1 MSSRTTP
8 TMQSS
13 QAGKSSSAIPHEK
26 IAHRAFQKW
35 CQRGCQHGAHQ
46 QDWLEAEAELRAESG
61 QMPGMSTAAA
71 ATAPARPQ
79 PAAPAMPQK
88 SAQRR

>member
-8 TMQSS
+8 TMMQPS

-26 IAHRAFQKW
+26 IAHRAYQKW
-35 CQRGCQHGAHQ
+35 CQRGCRHGAHQ
-46 QDWLEAEAELRAESG
+46 QDWLEAEAELRAEIG
-61 QMPGMSTAAA
+61 MPGMSTAAA